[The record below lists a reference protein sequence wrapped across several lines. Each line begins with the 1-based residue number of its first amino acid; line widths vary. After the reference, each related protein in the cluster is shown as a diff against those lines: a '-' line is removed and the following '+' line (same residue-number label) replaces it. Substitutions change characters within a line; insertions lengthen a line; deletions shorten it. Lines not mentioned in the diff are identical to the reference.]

1 LPEKKQRPCH
11 FSFPFTF
18 NVLKGNQAARS
29 GNGIPLDAMVR
40 QSGKGGLPL
49 VAALPQRWPY
59 AAAP

>member
-1 LPEKKQRPCH
+1 LPDIQQRPCQTN
-11 FSFPFTF
+11 FSFIF
-18 NVLKGNQAARS
+18 NALKLNQAAKS

-49 VAALPQRWPY
+49 VAALPQRWTY